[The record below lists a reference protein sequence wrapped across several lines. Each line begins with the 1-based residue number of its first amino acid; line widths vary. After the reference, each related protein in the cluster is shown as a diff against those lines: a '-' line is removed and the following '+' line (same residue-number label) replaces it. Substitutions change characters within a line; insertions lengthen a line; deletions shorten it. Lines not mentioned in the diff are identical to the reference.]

1 MKKAAKIL
9 IIISAILYGLTALGM
24 LVLNI
29 FVDDIP
35 LVPSLISVLGPIVCL
50 CLAVCSLTRLK
61 YNEMGLMWKIITLLF
76 VNVIAGVLL
85 LLTKKSETLSKRI
98 NDTFG
103 DKLLNLFTSAILIA
117 VIIIVGYPIIY
128 VISCAFSSTEAL
140 SAGRVVLW
148 PVDVS
153 LEAFEFVMQ
162 YKDVW
167 TGFRNSIFY
176 TVCDVLLQMTM
187 TILVA
192 YPLSRSNFQGRSI
205 YTMIFYMSTRVS
217 AGMIPSFILKCDL
230 GLFDNIWAV
239 LISGSVSVS
248 HILILRT
255 CFKTAI
261 PGELFDSA
269 MIDGANHFKC
279 VTKIALPLA
288 KATLS
293 VLILYCI
300 VGQWNEYFTSM
311 LYLRDKN
318 LYPLQ
323 LVLRPIM
330 QAATSV
336 GQAMDVSTMS
346 AAAQQQAQSGLE
358 NVRYALI
365 VISSAPVIAAYFV
378 VQKYFKG
385 GVMLGSVKG

>member
-1 MKKAAKIL
+1 MAKIKAK
-9 IIISAILYGLTALGM
+9 ST
-24 LVLNI
+24 
-29 FVDDIP
+29 
-35 LVPSLISVLGPIVCL
+35 
-50 CLAVCSLTRLK
+50 
-61 YNEMGLMWKIITLLF
+61 KIH
-76 VNVIAGVLL
+76 
-85 LLTKKSETLSKRI
+85 
-98 NDTFG
+98 DTFG
-103 DKLLNLFTSAILIA
+103 DRVLDWVTTALLVLVILI
-117 VIIIVGYPIIY
+117 IGYPIVY
-128 VISCAFSSTEAL
+128 CISCSFSSSAALEA
-140 SAGRVVLW
+140 GKVVLW
-148 PVDVS
+148 PVEPT
-153 LEAFEFVMQ
+153 LQAYEFILD
-162 YKDVW
+162 YKQVW
-167 TGFRNSIFY
+167 SGFRNSLFY
-176 TVCDVLLQMTM
+176 TVCDVFMQMTM

-192 YPLSRSNFQGRSI
+192 FPLSRRDFQGKSI

-217 AGMIPSFILKCDL
+217 AGMIPSFILKCNL

-255 CFKTAI
+255 CFRTAI

-269 MIDGANHFKC
+269 MLDGANYFQSC
-279 VTKIALPLA
+279 IKIALPLA

-311 LYLRDKN
+311 LYLRNEK

-330 QAATSV
+330 TLASSSNKFQASQMTS
-336 GQAMDVSTMS
+336 S
-346 AAAQQQAQSGLE
+346 QQQLADSGLE
-358 NVRYALI
+358 NVRYGLI
-365 VISSAPVIAAYFV
+365 LISTVPVLCVYFI

>member
-1 MKKAAKIL
+1 MANPK
-9 IIISAILYGLTALGM
+9 S
-24 LVLNI
+24 
-29 FVDDIP
+29 
-35 LVPSLISVLGPIVCL
+35 
-50 CLAVCSLTRLK
+50 
-61 YNEMGLMWKIITLLF
+61 
-76 VNVIAGVLL
+76 
-85 LLTKKSETLSKRI
+85 TKI

-103 DKLLNLFTSAILIA
+103 DKVLNVITAAVLILL
-117 VIIIVGYPIIY
+117 IIVVGYPILY
-128 VISCAFSSTEAL
+128 VIACSFTKTDAL
-140 SAGRVVLW
+140 SAGMVVLW
-148 PVDVS
+148 PVNMQGEFAIS
-153 LEAFEFVMQ
+153 LEAYDFVLQ
-162 YKDVW
+162 YRDVW

-176 TVCDVLLQMTM
+176 TVCDVFLQMTM

-192 YPLSRSNFQGRSI
+192 YPLSRRYFQGRSI

-217 AGMIPSFILKCDL
+217 AGLIPGFILKCNL

-255 CFKTAI
+255 CFQTAI

-330 QAATSV
+330 QAATAV
-336 GQAMDVSTMS
+336 GQMDTANMT
-346 AAAQQQAQSGLE
+346 AAAQAQAQSGLE

-365 VISSAPVIAAYFV
+365 IISSAPVIAAYFV
-378 VQKYFKG
+378 VQKFFKG
-385 GVMLGSVKG
+385 GVMMGSVKG